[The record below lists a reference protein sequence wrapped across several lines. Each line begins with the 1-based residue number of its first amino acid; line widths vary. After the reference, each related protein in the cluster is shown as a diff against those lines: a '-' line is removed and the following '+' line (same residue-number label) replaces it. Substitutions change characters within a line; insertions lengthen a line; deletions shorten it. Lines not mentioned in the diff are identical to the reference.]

1 MTAGWEAFE
10 VNPKGVFFTRALSSH
25 ISASYQY
32 KSSPIVVVVSGAD
45 QEKGIKQS
53 INLFYDVKGARSIF
67 SSLQPAIIFL
77 LRARSL
83 SSFLQV
89 LA

>member
-45 QEKGIKQS
+45 QEKGIKV
-53 INLFYDVKGARSIF
+53 LFYDVRGARSIF
-67 SSLQPAIIFL
+67 SSLQPAIVFL